1 MRVSHLAVL
10 ISATMANAAAAS
22 WSVSQLSPR
31 DVSCPDQGN
40 SVLVCSPLSSDTWY
54 NGTTN
59 QFLWNYNNPAFNN
72 QFQNGSLSL
81 YLYQY
86 EKASIEYV
94 MVKNFTQL
102 PTTPGSLVTTVDD
115 SWFPT
120 KLSPGSANVTHTYF
134 IYLIASDLD
143 PATEM
148 NNIYSIYRQE
158 SIGTLNFTVVQIA
171 PLTTPSSSVSLSNSA
186 AQPSSTTPQAAASTP
201 SDGNSQQL
209 SSSSSGSK
217 LQPWTIGVIV
227 AACIAVILAVIAL
240 IWTIRYTRRQRKF
253 GHRRS
258 FFLSDSKRSPGAN
271 DAGVVDAAAMTQGI
285 IPGMQSHGGFDN
297 RDVSSIHSGTP
308 IFGGTSSRRSTALE
322 NSSAFGS
329 TRGSGLRNSTGID
342 PEKNQSVISNAVR
355 TSDLGQHAEA
365 RQSNSVLSS
374 TDALMIA
381 DTFRSLMRKPDWN
394 EKSDEVEME
403 NTEEND
409 EEKRKRLGNE
419 LLRQQL
425 AEEGTQV
432 QRIERR
438 PTQLKSITTA
448 EGKAIF
454 ENDDSQST

>member
-10 ISATMANAAAAS
+10 MYATMANAAAAS
-22 WSVSQLSPR
+22 WSASQRLSPR
-31 DVSCPDQGN
+31 DVYTKDSCPNAGN
-40 SVLVCSPLSSDTWY
+40 SVFICSPQSSDTWY
-54 NGTTN
+54 NGTVN
-59 QFLWNYNNPAFNN
+59 QFLWNYNNPVFNA
-72 QFQNGSLSL
+72 QFQNGTLSL

-86 EKASIEYV
+86 QNASLEYV

-102 PTTPGSLVTTVDD
+102 PTTDNQLITTVDD

-120 KLSPGSANVTHTYF
+120 KLSPGSANVTHTYYM
-134 IYLIASDLD
+134 YLIASDAD
-143 PATEM
+143 PAVEM
-148 NNIYSIYRQE
+148 KNIVSIYRQE
-158 SIGTLNFTVVQIA
+158 SIGTLFFTVV
-171 PLTTPSSSVSLSNSA
+171 
-186 AQPSSTTPQAAASTP
+186 
-201 SDGNSQQL
+201 
-209 SSSSSGSK
+209 
-217 LQPWTIGVIV
+217 
-227 AACIAVILAVIAL
+227 
-240 IWTIRYTRRQRKF
+240 
-253 GHRRS
+253 H
-258 FFLSDSKRSPGAN
+258 SKRSHGAN
-271 DAGVVDAAAMTQGI
+271 DPGALDAAAMTQGI

-342 PEKNQSVISNAVR
+342 PEKNQSAISNSIR
-355 TSDLGQHAEA
+355 TSDLGQHPEA

-381 DTFRSLMRKPDWN
+381 DKFRNLMRKPDWN
-394 EKSDEVEME
+394 EKSDDVEME
-403 NTEEND
+403 QHFEEND
-409 EEKRKRLGNE
+409 EDKRKRLGNE

-454 ENDDSQST
+454 DNDDSRST

>member
-1 MRVSHLAVL
+1 NRIPLFLAL
-10 ISATMANAAAAS
+10 GLRIFS
-22 WSVSQLSPR
+22 LP
-31 DVSCPDQGN
+31 
-40 SVLVCSPLSSDTWY
+40 
-54 NGTTN
+54 
-59 QFLWNYNNPAFNN
+59 
-72 QFQNGSLSL
+72 QFQNGTLSL

-86 EKASIEYV
+86 QNASLEYV

-102 PTTPGSLVTTVDD
+102 PTTDNQLVTTVDD

-120 KLSPGSANVTHTYF
+120 KLSPGSANVTHTYYM
-134 IYLIASDLD
+134 YLIASDAD
-143 PATEM
+143 PAAEM
-148 NNIYSIYRQE
+148 KNIYSMYRQE
-158 SIGTLNFTVVQIA
+158 SIGTLFFTVVQTA
-171 PLTTPSSSVSLSNSA
+171 PSTAPSSSVSTAHS
-186 AQPSSTTPQAAASTP
+186 SSTVSLAAPSTGSNANGQLQA
-201 SDGNSQQL
+201 
-209 SSSSSGSK
+209 SSSSSK

-227 AACIAVILAVIAL
+227 AACVTVILAIIAL
-240 IWTIRYTRRQRKF
+240 IWIIRYTRRQR

-258 FFLSDSKRSPGAN
+258 FFLGDSKRSHGAN
-271 DAGVVDAAAMTQGI
+271 DPGALDAAAMTQGI

-342 PEKNQSVISNAVR
+342 PEKNQSAISNSIR
-355 TSDLGQHAEA
+355 TSDLGQHPEA

-381 DTFRSLMRKPDWN
+381 DKFRNLMRKPDWN
-394 EKSDEVEME
+394 EKSDDVEME
-403 NTEEND
+403 QHFEEND
-409 EEKRKRLGNE
+409 EDKRKRLGNE

-454 ENDDSQST
+454 DNDDSRST